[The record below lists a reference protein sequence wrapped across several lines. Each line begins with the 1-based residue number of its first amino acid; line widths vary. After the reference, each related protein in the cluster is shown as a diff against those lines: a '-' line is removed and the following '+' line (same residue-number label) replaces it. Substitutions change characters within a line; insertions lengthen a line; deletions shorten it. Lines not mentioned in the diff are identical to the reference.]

1 MGDARWLRQGVAVLG
16 VAVPPRPRADSTTEM
31 VRIRASF
38 DAVMGIVLLSDQLG
52 LLVPSVVSSD
62 NARRR

>member
-1 MGDARWLRQGVAVLG
+1 MA
-16 VAVPPRPRADSTTEM
+16 
-31 VRIRASF
+31 RIRASF

-52 LLVPSVVSSD
+52 LLVPSVVRSD